1 MNLQVAGF
9 WFLSRVYSYIL
20 QAEQDLVGVHMSLPR
35 VEIDGKF
42 FFFFLMFGCFL
53 FCHLVCKV
61 LGVE

>member
-42 FFFFLMFGCFL
+42 FFFFNVWL
-53 FCHLVCKV
+53 FFV
-61 LGVE
+61 LPFIV